1 MRKQIEAVAG
11 RSPVSDLLAHW
22 QRHRDDVVQR
32 ALGLQAIPAP
42 TFEEQARGEAVVTQ
56 FKEIG
61 LADVEQDAIG
71 NVYARTPGE
80 HADRPA
86 LLISAHLD
94 TVFPRDTDLAT
105 RFDADGRVYGAGIG
119 DNSLGAA
126 ALVSLADVFQRYEV
140 RPPCDIWWVA
150 TVGEEGLGDLRGIR
164 RAVERLGDK
173 IGACIIVEGI
183 GLGWIYNAGL
193 GVRRLQIAVEGP
205 GGHSW
210 LHPAPPSAIHHL
222 LKLGA
227 ALVDGIVPPESPRSS
242 FNIGLVEGGTSINTR
257 APRASLSIDIRS
269 VDRDTLQALEARV
282 RDVASSFRGSSE
294 IAVSVTVIGDRPT
307 AELPPEH
314 PLVRAAQEV
323 LIYLGGPAPNL
334 STGSTDANIPLAE
347 GIPSVCVGI
356 TTGGGPHTSGEY
368 IDTAPVSLGMQ
379 QLTLLALVAAE
390 NTRTWQTWQA
400 RQEEA

>member
-1 MRKQIEAVAG
+1 MRKQIEEMAG
-11 RSPVSDLLAHW
+11 RSTTRDLLNHW
-22 QRHRDDVVQR
+22 QRHREDVVQR

-42 TFEEQARGEAVVTQ
+42 TFEEKARGEAVARQ
-56 FKEIG
+56 FEEIG

-71 NVYARTPGE
+71 NVYARTPGK
-80 HADRPA
+80 HAERPA

-94 TVFPRDTDLAT
+94 TVFPRSTDLTT
-105 RFDADGRVYGAGIG
+105 RFEADGRVYGAGIG
-119 DNSLGAA
+119 DNSLGTAA
-126 ALVSLADVFQRYEV
+126 IISLADVFQRYEV
-140 RPPCDIWWVA
+140 RLPCDIWWVA

-164 RAVERLGDK
+164 RAVERLGER

-193 GVRRLQIAVEGP
+193 GVRRLEVAVEGP

-227 ALVDGIVPPESPRSS
+227 ALVERIVPPESPRSS
-242 FNIGLVEGGTSINTR
+242 FNIGLLDGGTSINTR

-282 RDVASSFRGSSE
+282 RDVANSFRGSPE
-294 IAVSVTVIGDRPT
+294 LDVSVTIIGDRPT
-307 AELPPEH
+307 AEIPVDH

-323 LIYLGGPAPNL
+323 LIHLGGPMPNL

-347 GIPSVCVGI
+347 GIPSVCIGI
-356 TTGGGPHTSGEY
+356 TTGGGPHTVGEY
-368 IDTAPVSLGMQ
+368 IDTPPMTVGMQ
-379 QLTLLALVAAE
+379 QLTLLALLAAK
-390 NTRTWQTWQA
+390 NTKEWQAWQA
-400 RQEEA
+400 RQEEV

>member
-1 MRKQIEAVAG
+1 
-11 RSPVSDLLAHW
+11 
-22 QRHRDDVVQR
+22 
-32 ALGLQAIPAP
+32 
-42 TFEEQARGEAVVTQ
+42 
-56 FKEIG
+56 
-61 LADVEQDAIG
+61 
-71 NVYARTPGE
+71 
-80 HADRPA
+80 
-86 LLISAHLD
+86 
-94 TVFPRDTDLAT
+94 
-105 RFDADGRVYGAGIG
+105 
-119 DNSLGAA
+119 
-126 ALVSLADVFQRYEV
+126 
-140 RPPCDIWWVA
+140 
-150 TVGEEGLGDLRGIR
+150 
-164 RAVERLGDK
+164 
-173 IGACIIVEGI
+173 CIIVEGI

-242 FNIGLVEGGTSINTR
+242 FNIGLLDGGTSINTR

-314 PLVRAAQEV
+314 PLVRTAHEV
-323 LIYLGGPAPNL
+323 QIYLGGPAPNL

-347 GIPSVCVGI
+347 GIPSVCVRI

-400 RQEEA
+400 RQEEALPPSPL